1 MGSEIS
7 PTTSPAASSKQEDSD
22 PNYTLNYE
30 EPIYAPKR
38 INSRKTVASFAKRK
52 VVRDEVTFVQGL
64 PVTRPERIVFD
75 LVLDD
80 EDLSLVADVLREA
93 AYVNRDFDFKNLA
106 NYLRDYYSASQAKE
120 IYEGLL
126 SDAGLPSEK
135 DRL

>member
-1 MGSEIS
+1 M
-7 PTTSPAASSKQEDSD
+7 
-22 PNYTLNYE
+22 
-30 EPIYAPKR
+30 
-38 INSRKTVASFAKRK
+38 KRK

-126 SDAGLPSEK
+126 ADAGLLSEK

>member
-1 MGSEIS
+1 M
-7 PTTSPAASSKQEDSD
+7 
-22 PNYTLNYE
+22 
-30 EPIYAPKR
+30 
-38 INSRKTVASFAKRK
+38 
-52 VVRDEVTFVQGL
+52 QGL

-93 AYVNRDFDFKNLA
+93 AYVNRDFDFENLA

-126 SDAGLPSEK
+126 ADAGLLSEK

>member
-1 MGSEIS
+1 M
-7 PTTSPAASSKQEDSD
+7 
-22 PNYTLNYE
+22 
-30 EPIYAPKR
+30 
-38 INSRKTVASFAKRK
+38 
-52 VVRDEVTFVQGL
+52 QGL

-93 AYVNRDFDFKNLA
+93 AYANRDFDFKIWQ